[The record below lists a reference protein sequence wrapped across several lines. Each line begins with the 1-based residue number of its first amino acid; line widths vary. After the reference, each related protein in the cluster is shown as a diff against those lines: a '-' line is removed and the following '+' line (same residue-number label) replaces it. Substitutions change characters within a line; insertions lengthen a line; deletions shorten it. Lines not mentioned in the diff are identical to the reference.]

1 MKKKILCLA
10 AAAALLCGSLAP
22 APAAE
27 AFSIGDIIGI
37 AQGAAQYAMLD
48 KQFKY
53 YNDTEEGRQKLF
65 QSYQQELGVL
75 HDEEKEDELAGIMN
89 RLTESIGAEDPD
101 IYKKPYL
108 YFICPDE
115 SFNAACSMGHVMI
128 VNDGIFK
135 YLTNTDE
142 IAVVLGHEMG
152 HGQKNH
158 VGNAM
163 YKKAKT
169 NLGAAVISGALGD
182 NALSQEVLSLAVNQI
197 ETVQISRNDEKE
209 ADKLSFDYIY
219 RAGYNPGAT
228 AAVWQRVIEKNG
240 DNDPTFAQEVFSPSD
255 HPSNS
260 ERRDTYEKRLT
271 ALSKKHVT
279 LKENT
284 NTLEVN
290 GKEFVTPAPAGDM
303 SSAERKYFVMG
314 NLAAAYD
321 HGENKKPAE
330 DRNGTVYL
338 GSQAIMT
345 PVNGDPSAQT
355 QCEKHHPR
363 DQNDKRRLRR
373 IKVVGCETSRK
384 EDQCQQKQLQQ
395 RLAPP
400 DARPDILG
408 VRVGAF
414 PELGRFGEQFVDVP
428 LLEQLFADMLCQQCA
443 VLGRDAAG
451 RQAHQFA
458 HRKLVD
464 VFF

>member
-1 MKKKILCLA
+1 MKKKILCL

-48 KQFKY
+48 KEFKY

-228 AAVWQRVIEKNG
+228 AAVWQRVIEK
-240 DNDPTFAQEVFSPSD
+240 
-255 HPSNS
+255 
-260 ERRDTYEKRLT
+260 KR
-271 ALSKKHVT
+271 
-279 LKENT
+279 
-284 NTLEVN
+284 
-290 GKEFVTPAPAGDM
+290 
-303 SSAERKYFVMG
+303 
-314 NLAAAYD
+314 
-321 HGENKKPAE
+321 
-330 DRNGTVYL
+330 
-338 GSQAIMT
+338 
-345 PVNGDPSAQT
+345 
-355 QCEKHHPR
+355 
-363 DQNDKRRLRR
+363 
-373 IKVVGCETSRK
+373 
-384 EDQCQQKQLQQ
+384 
-395 RLAPP
+395 
-400 DARPDILG
+400 
-408 VRVGAF
+408 
-414 PELGRFGEQFVDVP
+414 
-428 LLEQLFADMLCQQCA
+428 
-443 VLGRDAAG
+443 
-451 RQAHQFA
+451 
-458 HRKLVD
+458 
-464 VFF
+464 

>member
-75 HDEEKEDELAGIMN
+75 HDEEKEDELASIMN

-290 GKEFVTPAPAGDM
+290 GKEFVTPAPSGDM

-355 QCEKHHPR
+355 LAE
-363 DQNDKRRLRR
+363 RLNQ
-373 IKVVGCETSRK
+373 IK
-384 EDQCQQKQLQQ
+384 
-395 RLAPP
+395 
-400 DARPDILG
+400 
-408 VRVGAF
+408 
-414 PELGRFGEQFVDVP
+414 
-428 LLEQLFADMLCQQCA
+428 
-443 VLGRDAAG
+443 
-451 RQAHQFA
+451 
-458 HRKLVD
+458 
-464 VFF
+464 

>member
-10 AAAALLCGSLAP
+10 AAAALLSGSLAP

-75 HDEEKEDELAGIMN
+75 HNEEKEDELAGIMN

-271 ALSKKHVT
+271 ALSK
-279 LKENT
+279 N
-284 NTLEVN
+284 
-290 GKEFVTPAPAGDM
+290 M
-303 SSAERKYFVMG
+303 S
-314 NLAAAYD
+314 
-321 HGENKKPAE
+321 P
-330 DRNGTVYL
+330 
-338 GSQAIMT
+338 
-345 PVNGDPSAQT
+345 
-355 QCEKHHPR
+355 
-363 DQNDKRRLRR
+363 
-373 IKVVGCETSRK
+373 
-384 EDQCQQKQLQQ
+384 
-395 RLAPP
+395 
-400 DARPDILG
+400 
-408 VRVGAF
+408 
-414 PELGRFGEQFVDVP
+414 
-428 LLEQLFADMLCQQCA
+428 
-443 VLGRDAAG
+443 
-451 RQAHQFA
+451 
-458 HRKLVD
+458 
-464 VFF
+464 

>member
-75 HDEEKEDELAGIMN
+75 HDEEKEEELAGIMN

-101 IYKKPYL
+101 ICKKPYL

-228 AAVWQRVIEKNG
+228 AAVWQRVIEKSG

-284 NTLEVN
+284 NTLEIN

-321 HGENKKPAE
+321 HGENEKPAE
-330 DRNGTVYL
+330 ARNGTVYL

-345 PVNGDPSAQT
+345 PVNGDPSTQT
-355 QCEKHHPR
+355 LAE
-363 DQNDKRRLRR
+363 RLNQ
-373 IKVVGCETSRK
+373 IK
-384 EDQCQQKQLQQ
+384 
-395 RLAPP
+395 
-400 DARPDILG
+400 
-408 VRVGAF
+408 
-414 PELGRFGEQFVDVP
+414 
-428 LLEQLFADMLCQQCA
+428 
-443 VLGRDAAG
+443 
-451 RQAHQFA
+451 
-458 HRKLVD
+458 
-464 VFF
+464 